1 MQGKELCNCGQQHAP
16 TALPPRKNPGT
27 QSHLDGTLQPV
38 WAFGRGKKNAR
49 VTLGFRRGENGILAL
64 LER

>member
-27 QSHLDGTLQPV
+27 QSHLDGTPQPV
-38 WAFGRGKKNAR
+38 GAFGKKKNAR
-49 VTLGFRRGENGILAL
+49 VTLSFRRGENGILAL
-64 LER
+64 LEC